1 MQDNFPPSSLQ
12 MAELLNVSRETL
24 DRLEIFE
31 KLLRRWQKTINL
43 VGTSTLNDIW
53 RRHFL
58 DCGQICNLTPLHMKN
73 VVDIGSGAGFP
84 GLVVSIISGCS
95 TTLIEADK
103 RKAAFLREA
112 SRATFSN
119 ASVLA
124 ERAENIKAS
133 PADVVTIR
141 ALAPIARLLELS
153 EPWVLPGGECYFLKG
168 ASVEDELTDA
178 KHFWDIKYELFPS
191 LSSPEGTIVCV
202 KEFNRVC

>member
-1 MQDNFPPSSLQ
+1 MQDNFPLSSLQ

-95 TTLIEADK
+95 ATLIEADK
-103 RKAAFLREA
+103 RKAGQHSEHVGVRKGRSRKKREMHSA
-112 SRATFSN
+112 HLWALGKHFF
-119 ASVLA
+119 VLCCLLFG
-124 ERAENIKAS
+124 R
-133 PADVVTIR
+133 R
-141 ALAPIARLLELS
+141 API
-153 EPWVLPGGECYFLKG
+153 
-168 ASVEDELTDA
+168 
-178 KHFWDIKYELFPS
+178 
-191 LSSPEGTIVCV
+191 
-202 KEFNRVC
+202 